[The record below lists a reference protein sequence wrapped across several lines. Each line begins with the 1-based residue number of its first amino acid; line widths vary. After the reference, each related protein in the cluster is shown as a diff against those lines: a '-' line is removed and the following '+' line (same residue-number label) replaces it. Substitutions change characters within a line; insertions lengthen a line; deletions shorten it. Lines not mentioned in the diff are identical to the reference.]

1 MERPSWDEYFMNIA
15 YETARRS
22 NCVRRQI
29 GAVLVRDRRI
39 VSTGYNGTPMGVKN
53 CFDGGCARCS
63 SDVPSGQSYDTC
75 ICVHAEQNAI
85 VLAARNGIST
95 DGGVLYTTLRP
106 CFGCVKESIQAGI
119 MEVVYCEGY
128 QYPPE
133 LEQVYHDLIKAAHL
147 TLRQLNHKIP
157 ELPIFCR
164 YFS

>member
-1 MERPSWDEYFMNIA
+1 MNRPSWDEYFMNIA

-22 NCVRRQI
+22 NCLRRQI

-63 SDVPSGQSYDTC
+63 SDVASGQGYDTC

-119 MEVVYCEGY
+119 IEVVYCEEY
-128 QYPPE
+128 EYPPE
-133 LEQVYHDLIKAAHL
+133 LEQVYQALIKEAHL
-147 TLRQLNHKIP
+147 PLRQLSRNIP
-157 ELPIFCR
+157 G
-164 YFS
+164 S